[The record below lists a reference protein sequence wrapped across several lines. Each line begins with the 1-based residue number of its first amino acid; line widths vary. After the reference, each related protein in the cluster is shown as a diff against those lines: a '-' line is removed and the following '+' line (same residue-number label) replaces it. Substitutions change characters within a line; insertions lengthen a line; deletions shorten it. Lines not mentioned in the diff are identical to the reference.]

1 MACWLIKEEPTHYSF
16 DDLTRE
22 GGTVWSG
29 VTNALALI
37 HIRGMRKGDDA
48 FFYHTGGE
56 KSVVGLAK
64 IASEPYPDPDAGDPK
79 RVVVRVKPIS
89 RLVRSVSLAEMR
101 GNPKL
106 AGFDL
111 LRISRLS
118 IVPVGEA
125 HRREIL
131 RMSRAKAKG

>member
-16 DDLTRE
+16 DDLARD
-22 GGTVWSG
+22 GGTVWAG

-37 HIRGMRKGDDA
+37 HIRKMKKGDEA
-48 FFYHTGGE
+48 FYYHTGGE
-56 KSVVGLAK
+56 KAVVGLAT
-64 IASEPYPDPDAGDPK
+64 IASDPYPDPDAGDPK
-79 RVVVRVKPIS
+79 RVVVRVKPVA
-89 RLVRSVSLAEMR
+89 RLPRNVSLAEMKA
-101 GNPKL
+101 NPNL

-118 IVPVGEA
+118 VVPVGEA

-131 RMSRAKAKG
+131 RMSRARARP